1 MRALLSGK
9 KTYYV
14 AAGLI
19 LYELLG
25 YLLGKSDHV
34 DAKTIIEGVGLVTL
48 RAAIGKVEAP

>member
-1 MRALLSGK
+1 MRALAGK

-14 AAGLI
+14 AAALI
-19 LYELLG
+19 LYEVLG

-34 DAKTIIEGVGLVTL
+34 DAKTIIEGIGLATL